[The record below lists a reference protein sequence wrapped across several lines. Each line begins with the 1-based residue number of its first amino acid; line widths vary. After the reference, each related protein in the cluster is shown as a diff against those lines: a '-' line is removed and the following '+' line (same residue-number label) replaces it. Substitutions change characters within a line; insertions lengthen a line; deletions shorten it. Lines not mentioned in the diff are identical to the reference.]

1 MSRGRWGWLG
11 WLIALVVALLARGAT
26 GHELMP
32 AYLEIHQT
40 GPDTYDVLWKA
51 PAQGSIRLPV
61 EVVLPDGCETIRPM
75 TRELL
80 GDAWFDR
87 WSIRCEGGLVGRV
100 VRVEGLN
107 GTTTD
112 AMVRVRRLDGSTQ
125 LATLKP
131 YRPSFVVEAAPTL
144 LDAAMG
150 YLRLGVQHI
159 LGGVDH
165 LLFVVGLLFIVQG
178 RMTLVKT
185 ITAFT
190 IAHSLTLGA
199 TTLGLIYPDGPT
211 LNVLIALSILFLGPE
226 IVRVARGETSLT
238 IRRPWVVAFAFGLLH
253 GFGFAS
259 GLSAIGVPKDELI
272 TALLAFNVGVEIG
285 QLGFVAVLLALAVA
299 ARVLEFRWTPW
310 QRLAPGYVVGSLG
323 AGWTISRL
331 LVLLG
336 IGGLA

>member
-1 MSRGRWGWLG
+1 MRARLLWC
-11 WLIALVVALLARGAT
+11 VALLVALVPRLAS

-32 AYLEIHQT
+32 AYLEIRQT
-40 GPDTYDVLWKA
+40 GPDTYDILLKA
-51 PAQGSIRLPV
+51 PAQGAARLPV
-61 EVVLPDGCETIRPM
+61 EVVLPRECVAAGPVS
-75 TRELL
+75 RELI

-87 WSIRCEGGLVGRV
+87 WSVRCEGGLVGRT

-107 GTTTD
+107 GVTTD

-125 LATLKP
+125 LASLKP
-131 YRPSFVVEAAPTL
+131 YRPSFVLEASPTL
-144 LDAAMG
+144 ADTAVG

-165 LLFVVGLLFIVQG
+165 LLFVVGLLFIVRG
-178 RMTLVKT
+178 RATLVKT

-190 IAHSLTLGA
+190 VAHSLTLGA

-211 LNVLIALSILFLGPE
+211 LNVLIAMSILFLGPE

-238 IRRPWVVAFAFGLLH
+238 IRRPWLVAFAFGLLH
-253 GFGFAS
+253 GFGFAG
-259 GLSAIGVPKDELI
+259 GLSAIGVPRDELVA
-272 TALLAFNVGVEIG
+272 ALLAFNVGVEVG

-299 ARVLEFRWTPW
+299 ARVLEFRWSRW

-323 AGWTISRL
+323 AGWTVGRL
-331 LVLLG
+331 IVLLG